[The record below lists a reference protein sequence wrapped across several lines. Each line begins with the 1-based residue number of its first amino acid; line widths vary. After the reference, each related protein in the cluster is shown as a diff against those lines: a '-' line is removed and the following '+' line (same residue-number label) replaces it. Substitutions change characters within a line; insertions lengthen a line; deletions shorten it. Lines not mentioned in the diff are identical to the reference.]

1 MADKAKTK
9 KGGNFEELL
18 NNYFSNV
25 PAVGDIVKGRILS
38 IDNGAVRIDVNGVT
52 TGVVRGKELF
62 SESDVYANLKVGN
75 EIEAVVVELE
85 NESGE
90 VELSF
95 RIAGYEQVWT
105 KMKGL
110 VDSGLAVPAKILQAN
125 KGGLMV
131 QVDALVSFLPV
142 SQLSPE
148 NYPRVPGGDKERILE
163 HLKALIGKTLQ
174 VKVIDVDQK
183 DEKLIV
189 SEKAIWEDDQKAVLE
204 SYKVGDTVDGEV
216 SALTSFGAFI
226 KFGEGLE
233 GLVHISEIV
242 WQRIEH
248 PRDVLKVGQKVKAQI
263 IDLNKSKIYLSIK
276 RLVQDPW
283 KAVKDL
289 YKVGDI
295 VKGEVH
301 KVEPFG
307 LMVRLDD
314 EIHGLAHIS
323 ELSDKTIHD
332 SRELESMFEVGKEYD
347 FEIVNIEP
355 AEHRLGLRAAGLK
368 KKQKEETN
376 EEVKEEVKVETK
388 TEEVVEIPVV
398 EKKKAKEKTIEVVE
412 EPKEEVVEEKVE
424 VPTEETEA

>member
-25 PAVGDIVKGRILS
+25 PAVGDIVKGKILS
-38 IDNGAVRIDVNGVT
+38 IDNGTVRIDVNGVT

-62 SESDVYANLKVGN
+62 SESDVYSNLKVGN

-204 SYKVGDTVDGEV
+204 SYKVGDMVDGEV

-307 LMVRLDD
+307 LIDRK
-314 EIHGLAHIS
+314 S
-323 ELSDKTIHD
+323 
-332 SRELESMFEVGKEYD
+332 
-347 FEIVNIEP
+347 
-355 AEHRLGLRAAGLK
+355 
-368 KKQKEETN
+368 
-376 EEVKEEVKVETK
+376 
-388 TEEVVEIPVV
+388 VV
-398 EKKKAKEKTIEVVE
+398 
-412 EPKEEVVEEKVE
+412 
-424 VPTEETEA
+424 

>member
-25 PAVGDIVKGRILS
+25 PAVGDIVKGKILS

-204 SYKVGDTVDGEV
+204 SYKVGDMVDGEV

-307 LMVRLDD
+307 LMVKLDD

-368 KKQKEETN
+368 KKKKEETT
-376 EEVKEEVKVETK
+376 EEVKEEVKVEAE
-388 TEEVVEIPVV
+388 TEEVVETPVV
-398 EKKKAKEKTIEVVE
+398 EKKRTKEKTIKVVE
-412 EPKEEVVEEKVE
+412 ELKEGVVEEKVE
-424 VPTEETEA
+424 VPTGETEA

>member
-263 IDLNKSKIYLSIK
+263 IDLNKSKIY
-276 RLVQDPW
+276 
-283 KAVKDL
+283 
-289 YKVGDI
+289 
-295 VKGEVH
+295 
-301 KVEPFG
+301 G
-307 LMVRLDD
+307 L
-314 EIHGLAHIS
+314 IS
-323 ELSDKTIHD
+323 
-332 SRELESMFEVGKEYD
+332 F
-347 FEIVNIEP
+347 N
-355 AEHRLGLRAAGLK
+355 
-368 KKQKEETN
+368 
-376 EEVKEEVKVETK
+376 
-388 TEEVVEIPVV
+388 
-398 EKKKAKEKTIEVVE
+398 
-412 EPKEEVVEEKVE
+412 
-424 VPTEETEA
+424 